1 MDSLST
7 SVTNISNALYK
18 EETVNSN
25 FYSNISI
32 TDQNKTLNP
41 EILTTLPEYY
51 AHTLVYIWVAP
62 FLIFIDTV
70 GKIKAVYFICSPA
83 SKGQD
88 NCCNFMKLPKT
99 SRTEFGQQMRSG

>member
-1 MDSLST
+1 MITSPIIVFRKRLNLLILELKTLSDFGK
-7 SVTNISNALYK
+7 NQLGYNAIYK
-18 EETVNSN
+18 EEAVN

-62 FLIFIDTV
+62 FLIFIGTV
-70 GKIKAVYFICSPA
+70 GKIKAVYSMAFLISG
-83 SKGQD
+83 KQ
-88 NCCNFMKLPKT
+88 
-99 SRTEFGQQMRSG
+99 RTG